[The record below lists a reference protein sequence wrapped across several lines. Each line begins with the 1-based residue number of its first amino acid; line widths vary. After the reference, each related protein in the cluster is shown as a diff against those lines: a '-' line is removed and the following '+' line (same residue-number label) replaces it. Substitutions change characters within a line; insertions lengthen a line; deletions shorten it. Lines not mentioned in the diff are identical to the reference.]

1 MPRKNITHPFQ
12 LELLRQQ
19 KDKARIER
27 ELKLRQRIYTFA
39 ELSDKE
45 RKRRF
50 AFLIAEKQRAAQQS
64 ESSDESELDSDSS
77 LDSDTINESSFPNLR
92 GELKET
98 LRFSRVNPR
107 TYHRDSHRSVL
118 WSRIFEPIHLPY
130 NTYGRRKNERR
141 FRAGTSR
148 LQ

>member
-1 MPRKNITHPFQ
+1 MPRKIISHPFQ
-12 LELLRQQ
+12 FELLRTQ

-77 LDSDTINESSFPNLR
+77 LDSDTINESSFPNLKENSKKPFDSR
-92 GELKET
+92 ELT
-98 LRFSRVNPR
+98 LGLIIGILIGLCCGLAFPSQY
-107 TYHRDSHRSVL
+107 TYLTTLIQKSLHR
-118 WSRIFEPIHLPY
+118 
-130 NTYGRRKNERR
+130 
-141 FRAGTSR
+141 
-148 LQ
+148 

>member
-1 MPRKNITHPFQ
+1 MPRKIISHPFQ
-12 LELLRQQ
+12 FELLRTQ

-77 LDSDTINESSFPNLR
+77 LDSDTIDETSFPNPKENSKKPFDSR
-92 GELKET
+92 ELT
-98 LRFSRVNPR
+98 LGLIIGILIGLCFGLVFPNQHAYLTTLIQKSLYR
-107 TYHRDSHRSVL
+107 
-118 WSRIFEPIHLPY
+118 
-130 NTYGRRKNERR
+130 
-141 FRAGTSR
+141 
-148 LQ
+148 